1 MGSAPRE
8 ADLYDSQSAA
18 MAREEIPLRALIVH
32 NPRSGFGSDAIFQF
46 ERALL
51 QAGDECVMRVLTDD
65 FVAREAVS
73 DAAGFDVVVLSGGD
87 GTISSLLYE
96 LRDLAVPVCA
106 FPSGTANLLCSN
118 LGNAPEPFALARAC
132 RIGKTAALDLG
143 EISWT
148 SDDGE
153 THTTGFALMSGTG
166 FDAQLMQAALPNK
179 AIMGQAAYFAAAL
192 VNPRPTVARFSI
204 TVDGETHEREGI
216 TCLVANTATIQGDI
230 QIIPDCRMDD
240 GLLDVIVVETSDAA
254 QLLKPLAVGLL
265 DRSGHAVGRPHIESF
280 RGREIKIASSVPVPL
295 EVDGDVAPGLV
306 SSYEARVLPRAAQL
320 VVDPMSPYG
329 TADDGSSRFGG
340 SDVIAYP
347 Q

>member
-8 ADLYDSQSAA
+8 ADPYDSQSAA

-96 LRDLAVPVCA
+96 LRDLSVPVCA

-143 EISWT
+143 EISWA
-148 SDDGE
+148 SDAGE

-192 VNPRPTVARFSI
+192 ANPRPTVARFSI

-254 QLLKPLAVGLL
+254 QLLKPSACSTAAGTPWEGRTSS
-265 DRSGHAVGRPHIESF
+265 RSGAGRSRSCPRS
-280 RGREIKIASSVPVPL
+280 RSRSRSTATSPPAS
-295 EVDGDVAPGLV
+295 
-306 SSYEARVLPRAAQL
+306 
-320 VVDPMSPYG
+320 
-329 TADDGSSRFGG
+329 
-340 SDVIAYP
+340 
-347 Q
+347 